1 MSAQQYSDEEVRC
14 VTYFVSPGA
23 FLFRKTAK
31 FDLKYFLFS
40 YFIKCGILVGEIRRF
55 IICHVL
61 SAVSAGAGNL
71 EAFIVCMA
79 EAG

>member
-1 MSAQQYSDEEVRC
+1 MSRILSVQG
-14 VTYFVSPGA
+14 P
-23 FLFRKTAK
+23 
-31 FDLKYFLFS
+31 S
-40 YFIKCGILVGEIRRF
+40 YFEKLRNLTQNVFSFPILSNICGILVGEIRRF